1 MSDPV
6 EGAVLRELLE
16 QIAAGEASA
25 LAALYERTVDRLNA
39 LVQRIVRIE
48 ADADDVLSE
57 VYRQV
62 WERPRQYTA
71 ERGPVLAWL
80 YVIARTRSID
90 LVRRRRVLV
99 DIEVTPL
106 GAMDASVVSERVDAP
121 ELLAALQAGTA
132 LHAALRDLSAEQR
145 QMLELSFFRGLSHL
159 EISEQTGLALGTV
172 KSHIRRGQQ
181 AMRKALEARGISD
194 AG

>member
-1 MSDPV
+1 MSDLD
-6 EGAVLRELLE
+6 EGAVLRDLLE

-25 LAALYERTVDRLNA
+25 LTALYERTVDRLNA

-90 LVRRRRVLV
+90 LVRKRRVSV

-106 GAMDASVVSERVDAP
+106 SAMDASVVCERVDAP
-121 ELLAALQAGTA
+121 ELLAAVQAGSA
-132 LHAALRDLSAEQR
+132 LHAALRKLSAEQR

-181 AMRKALEARGISD
+181 AMRKALEAQGISD

>member
-106 GAMDASVVSERVDAP
+106 GAMDASVVSERVEAP